1 MSSVQVDKQ
10 SSFKPPIPYEL
21 MNYRSA
27 YEKYPLPSSR
37 QPKFQQVIKQNF
49 SYLPSFTDVD
59 EKYNTYYKFKL
70 DSTMDQII
78 PRLFISDDIAAR
90 DKSLLLKN
98 KITHVLNITVN
109 IPNKYENEF
118 VYMKLNIFDFENQNI
133 SQYFEEVY
141 EFIDKALT
149 ENENNA
155 VLCHCNAGI
164 SRSASFIIAYLMK
177 KQIYPRYKDAYD
189 HVKKCRPVISPNR
202 GFVKQLCLLEQ
213 KTNVRKKKCSIM

>member
-49 SYLPSFTDVD
+49 SHLPSFTDVD
-59 EKYNTYYKFKL
+59 EKYNTYYTFKL

-90 DKSLLLKN
+90 DKSLLLKY

-109 IPNKYENEF
+109 IPNKYESEF

-133 SQYFEEVY
+133 SQYFDEVC
-141 EFIDKALT
+141 EFIDKALM

-177 KQIYPRYKDAYD
+177 KKIYPRYKDAYN
-189 HVKKCRPVISPNR
+189 HVKKCRPIISPNR
-202 GFVKQLCLLEQ
+202 GFGKQLSLLEE
-213 KTNVRKKKCSIM
+213 KTNPQKKKCSIM